1 MLFLSPVSDPF
12 CLSLS
17 LSVSILLSSLPKTTL
32 VLLTYTSG
40 TAGRLYRLQLAF
52 IVETEIRENK
62 EPFGLRGVDVML
74 NKVVPNLSDSTQ
86 RQSAL
91 IPRLSV
97 HVNEQRGA
105 SHYLLLQCS
114 SHPFSVL

>member
-74 NKVVPNLSDSTQ
+74 NKVVPHGPVLSCCPAVAS
-86 RQSAL
+86 
-91 IPRLSV
+91 SV
-97 HVNEQRGA
+97 DICRNH
-105 SHYLLLQCS
+105 
-114 SHPFSVL
+114 